1 MNSVRRPSRSFSL
14 LALLSA
20 LITTAALLVGSPA
33 NAACGSACNNKDP
46 QTYPSSKPCG
56 GDATTAKTFSSMGR
70 TLQLRYSPSCRTVWA
85 RIYGAENQDKVIL
98 ERWEG
103 MGSIYTPVLQWE
115 YFGGNEWSP
124 MYNDSGVQIR
134 ACLQLQWA
142 TTPAS
147 RLGCT
152 GHY

>member
-1 MNSVRRPSRSFSL
+1 MKTTPRRRRSFSL
-14 LALLSA
+14 FAFLSVLL
-20 LITTAALLVGSPA
+20 TAATLLVGSPA

-46 QTYPSSKPCG
+46 QVYPSSKPCG
-56 GDATTAKTFSSMGR
+56 GDAITAKTFTSMGR

-85 RIYGAENQDKVIL
+85 RIYGGQSQDKVIL

-103 MGSIYTPVLQWE
+103 QGTIYTPVLMWE
-115 YFGGNEWSP
+115 YFGSREWSL
-124 MYNDSGVQIR
+124 MYNDAGTQIR
-134 ACLQLQWA
+134 ACLQLEWA
-142 TTPAS
+142 TTPGS